1 MANQGTAEDY
11 ESLFYGPE
19 LKWSVREMCGGLES
33 SAEAAGPWQVR
44 HHGSQVVG
52 NGIEVMLAMV
62 AATGSSSFMG
72 QVTSGS

>member
-1 MANQGTAEDY
+1 
-11 ESLFYGPE
+11 
-19 LKWSVREMCGGLES
+19 MCGGLES